1 MDRQA
6 PAAQTISS
14 PSAAQESTDQ
24 LPSTSSQSTE
34 RPSASGQLMSI
45 AGQQIITNYIDRP
58 PANWKISQIDRQVL
72 KMVAKGNHALRIVEE
87 PSFRELIEL
96 KAIVEYFHRSA
107 HAQAKLK
114 ETQKQLNMQALK
126 LKNDV
131 VTR

>member
-45 AGQQIITNYIDRP
+45 AGQQIIPNPLIAHQPIEDFTNRLAGIKNGGKRH
-58 PANWKISQIDRQVL
+58 
-72 KMVAKGNHALRIVEE
+72 HALRIVEE

-96 KAIVEYFHRSA
+96 YVIYQQVDCMRKARDMFSIPEKMS
-107 HAQAKLK
+107 
-114 ETQKQLNMQALK
+114 
-126 LKNDV
+126 
-131 VTR
+131 